1 MAIARFVAAAR
12 SKSAPTVDPVPLMRP
27 GRMWMRACS
36 GRRADEEG
44 KRRTANQK
52 SSVADTFNVRG
63 VPCVR

>member
-1 MAIARFVAAAR
+1 
-12 SKSAPTVDPVPLMRP
+12 
-27 GRMWMRACS
+27 MWMRACS

-44 KRRTANQK
+44 KRRAANQK